1 MQSINSQ
8 YPSLLLERA
17 VNEISRLPG
26 IGTKTALR
34 LALHLLRR
42 NEGEVDALAQSLTN
56 LRHGVRYCKCCH
68 NICDADL
75 CPICSS
81 NGRDRGMVCV
91 VENVR
96 DVMAVEST
104 MQFKGLYHVL
114 GGIISP
120 MDGVGP
126 GDIEIASL
134 VDRVA
139 QGGIREVILALSPT
153 MEGDATSFYIYRK
166 LQDTGVTITAIA
178 RGVAQND
185 ELQYTDEATL
195 GRAIVGRLPFAK

>member
-1 MQSINSQ
+1 MNSQ

-42 NEGEVDALAQSLTN
+42 SEGEVDALAQSLTN

-166 LQDTGVTITAIA
+166 LQDTGVSITAIA

>member
-42 NEGEVDALAQSLTN
+42 NEGEVDALAQSLTD

-166 LQDTGVTITAIA
+166 LQDTGVSITAIA

>member
-42 NEGEVDALAQSLTN
+42 SEGEVDALAQSLTD

>member
-42 NEGEVDALAQSLTN
+42 SEGEVDALAQSLTD

-166 LQDTGVTITAIA
+166 LQDTGVSITAIA

>member
-26 IGTKTALR
+26 IGSKTALR

-42 NEGEVDALAQSLTN
+42 SEGEVDALAQSLTD

-166 LQDTGVTITAIA
+166 LQDTGVSITAIA

>member
-42 NEGEVDALAQSLTN
+42 SEGEVDALAQSLTN

>member
-8 YPSLLLERA
+8 YPSHLLERA

-42 NEGEVDALAQSLTN
+42 SEGEVDALAQSLTD

-166 LQDTGVTITAIA
+166 LQDTGVSITAIA

>member
-1 MQSINSQ
+1 MQSSNSQ
-8 YPSLLLERA
+8 YPSHLLERA

-26 IGTKTALR
+26 IGSKTALR

>member
-42 NEGEVDALAQSLTN
+42 SEGEVDALAQSLTN

-166 LQDTGVTITAIA
+166 LQDMGATITAIA

>member
-42 NEGEVDALAQSLTN
+42 SEGEVDALAQSLTN

-166 LQDTGVTITAIA
+166 LQDTGVSITAIA

>member
-42 NEGEVDALAQSLTN
+42 SEGEVDALAQSLTN

-126 GDIEIASL
+126 G
-134 VDRVA
+134 
-139 QGGIREVILALSPT
+139 T
-153 MEGDATSFYIYRK
+153 
-166 LQDTGVTITAIA
+166 
-178 RGVAQND
+178 
-185 ELQYTDEATL
+185 
-195 GRAIVGRLPFAK
+195 

>member
-42 NEGEVDALAQSLTN
+42 NEGEVDALAQSLTD

>member
-42 NEGEVDALAQSLTN
+42 SEGEVDALAQSLTD

-96 DVMAVEST
+96 DVMAVEAT

-166 LQDTGVTITAIA
+166 LQDTGVSITAIA

>member
-42 NEGEVDALAQSLTN
+42 SEGEVEALAQSLTD

>member
-26 IGTKTALR
+26 IGSKTALR

-42 NEGEVDALAQSLTN
+42 NEGEVDALAQSLTD

-166 LQDTGVTITAIA
+166 LQDTGVSITAIA

>member
-42 NEGEVDALAQSLTN
+42 SEGEVDALAQSLTD

-166 LQDTGVTITAIA
+166 LQDMGVTITAIA

>member
-42 NEGEVDALAQSLTN
+42 SEGEVDALAQSLTN

-75 CPICSS
+75 CPICSR

>member
-34 LALHLLRR
+34 LALHRLRR
-42 NEGEVDALAQSLTN
+42 SEGEVDALSQSLTN

-166 LQDTGVTITAIA
+166 LQDTGVSITAIA

>member
-26 IGTKTALR
+26 IGSKTALR

>member
-1 MQSINSQ
+1 MQSSNSQ

-42 NEGEVDALAQSLTN
+42 SEGEVDALAQSLTN

-166 LQDTGVTITAIA
+166 LQDTGVSITAIA

>member
-42 NEGEVDALAQSLTN
+42 SEGEVDALAQSLTN

-96 DVMAVEST
+96 DVMAVEAT

-166 LQDTGVTITAIA
+166 LQDTGVSITAIA

>member
-42 NEGEVDALAQSLTN
+42 SEGEVDALAQSLTN

-166 LQDTGVTITAIA
+166 LQDMGVTITAIA

>member
-42 NEGEVDALAQSLTN
+42 SEGEVDALAQSLTN

-81 NGRDRGMVCV
+81 NAPDRGMVCV

-166 LQDTGVTITAIA
+166 LQDTGVSITAIA

>member
-42 NEGEVDALAQSLTN
+42 SEGEVDALAQSLTD

-166 LQDTGVTITAIA
+166 LQDMGATITAIA

>member
-1 MQSINSQ
+1 MQSTNSQ

-42 NEGEVDALAQSLTN
+42 SEGEVDALAQSLTD